1 VTRLCAVSIDLD
13 EVELYR
19 ALHGLAH
26 RSDDAVYA
34 IALDRAAA
42 FADSERLPLTLF
54 AVGGDLEREANAE
67 RLASLSRAGHRIE
80 SHSYGHQYDLS
91 RLSPSEIDDDVRRA
105 QERIEAVTGRR
116 PLGFRAPGYAV
127 SDALFDALERHGLSF
142 DSSVLPSF
150 PYYLAKAGALAWMAA
165 RGRKSVAVLD
175 TPRVMAAPAQPYRA
189 GRPWYRRGER
199 ALLELP
205 IGVTPLARLPFIGTA
220 LTLGGARGA
229 RLLARTCVG
238 MELVNLE
245 LHGIDFLDARDGL
258 ADLVGFQ
265 PDVRVP
271 VEHKLRAIGAAL
283 DVLRSAGYDFVTLAE
298 AADSFTRRLA
308 TEFG

>member
-1 VTRLCAVSIDLD
+1 
-13 EVELYR
+13 
-19 ALHGLAH
+19 
-26 RSDDAVYA
+26 
-34 IALDRAAA
+34 
-42 FADSERLPLTLF
+42 
-54 AVGGDLEREANAE
+54 
-67 RLASLSRAGHRIE
+67 LASLSRAGHRIE